1 MYMYFCLWSSENP
14 SFQVITNE
22 QECNENGTHLTVP
35 VYECKEQTLSYM
47 WATKPATVW
56 SIGLCDMISETS
68 SLQRSGKVAGE
79 VSKEIEAEMNA
90 IKEVAVANNR
100 TTDVAEPEDYD
111 TDLEE
116 ESRPQH
122 FTNFCYLPPFERYGR
137 KIFYYPI
144 ISRSFTY
151 YNIQFYW

>member
-1 MYMYFCLWSSENP
+1 
-14 SFQVITNE
+14 
-22 QECNENGTHLTVP
+22 
-35 VYECKEQTLSYM
+35 
-47 WATKPATVW
+47 
-56 SIGLCDMISETS
+56 MISETS

-116 ESRPQH
+116 ESRPQN
-122 FTNFCYLPPFERYGR
+122 FTNFCYLPHSKGMVGKSFITQSFHEVSLITISNFTGR
-137 KIFYYPI
+137 FQMITSGLF
-144 ISRSFTY
+144 
-151 YNIQFYW
+151 